1 MSYTV
6 IHAFADLKD
15 SKHKYEAGDKFP
27 RSGLEVSDER
37 IAELSGSKNKAGK
50 PLIKK
55 VEVKEPSPAKEGGS
69 KTTTKRKKKN
79 ADRTMQG
86 TK

>member
-15 SKHKYEAGDKFP
+15 SKHKYEAGDTFP

-55 VEVKEPSPAKEGGS
+55 VETKKPDVVKEDGS
-69 KTTTKRKKKN
+69 KKTKRKKKN
-79 ADRTMQG
+79 ADRTVQG
-86 TK
+86 TE